1 MGVWGGGGL
10 GVGPV
15 LEHLWS
21 IEDYL
26 DLGPRNLGYSLHSL
40 NYMYLCFTSIP
51 LLISLGTLFLL
62 PKQIGSDKFFE
73 NSKYLCVFKVHIISA
88 YSCGKRLIEIAFF

>member
-1 MGVWGGGGL
+1 M

-21 IEDYL
+21 IADYL
-26 DLGPRNLGYSLHSL
+26 DLGPSNLGYSLH
-40 NYMYLCFTSIP
+40 FTSIP
-51 LLISLGTLFLL
+51 LLISMGTLFLL

-88 YSCGKRLIEIAFF
+88 YSCGKRLIEIAFFNHKN